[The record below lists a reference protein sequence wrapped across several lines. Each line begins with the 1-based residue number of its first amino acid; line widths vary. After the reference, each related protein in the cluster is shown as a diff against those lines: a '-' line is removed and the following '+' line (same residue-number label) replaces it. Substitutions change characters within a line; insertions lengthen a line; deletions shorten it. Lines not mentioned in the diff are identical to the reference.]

1 MSFFDATATCTLHW
15 LKKKKVCWKCCHP
28 WSQWH
33 ILADM
38 CGAPS
43 DVGDSTKR
51 SVCNK
56 KNLMF
61 HCESA
66 WIQARNKEPT
76 AYRHLQEPR
85 LVCSSSRWEQ
95 EGSRRAAVAPPSLT
109 PMVTLFCTTSGTKTS
124 SESHSRV
131 LMISMTIVHPSIAR
145 WAGCLCPCATQ
156 TERSPCPS
164 GGLSWGPLG
173 CRALTPR
180 PQTLAARASTPAKSS
195 RGPRHSRLQRAHK
208 TWNIQSIATMPSAK
222 K

>member
-1 MSFFDATATCTLHW
+1 MQLLHAHFID

-28 WSQWH
+28 RSQRH
-33 ILADM
+33 ILAEM

-56 KNLMF
+56 KKLMF

-95 EGSRRAAVAPPSLT
+95 EGIRRAAVANSLGDI
-109 PMVTLFCTTSGTKTS
+109 VLYYFRNQNLFRIPQSCLDEYCAPVYSQVSRLSLSMCDPDRTVSMS
-124 SESHSRV
+124 IRRSELR
-131 LMISMTIVHPSIAR
+131 
-145 WAGCLCPCATQ
+145 
-156 TERSPCPS
+156 PS
-164 GGLSWGPLG
+164 GMQGINSSPSDIGSTG
-173 CRALTPR
+173 IDSCKVIEGAS
-180 PQTLAARASTPAKSS
+180 PQSPIEGAQDME
-195 RGPRHSRLQRAHK
+195 HSLNCYNAFSK
-208 TWNIQSIATMPSAK
+208 EVV
-222 K
+222 

>member
-1 MSFFDATATCTLHW
+1 MSFFDATAYIHTSLTS
-15 LKKKKVCWKCCHP
+15 KKKFAENVATHEV
-28 WSQWH
+28 
-33 ILADM
+33 
-38 CGAPS
+38 S
-43 DVGDSTKR
+43 DTFEQTCAERHLTWVTQQRGV
-51 SVCNK
+51 SVTK

-85 LVCSSSRWEQ
+85 LVCSSSRW
-95 EGSRRAAVAPPSLT
+95 GVSVAPPPSLT

-131 LMISMTIVHPSIAR
+131 LMIWMNIVHPSIAR

-173 CRALTPR
+173 CRASTPR

-195 RGPRHSRLQRAHK
+195 RGPRRSRLQRAHK